1 MTLRILVAAA
11 TLAVLPV
18 FAVAQC
24 VGSHARMDQQAMS
37 CLPGTAWD
45 AESGVCV
52 PVASS

>member
-1 MTLRILVAAA
+1 MTLKTIVAAA

-18 FAVAQC
+18 FAFAQC
-24 VGSHARMDQQAMS
+24 AGSQAKMDQQAMS

-45 AESGVCV
+45 VETGVCV